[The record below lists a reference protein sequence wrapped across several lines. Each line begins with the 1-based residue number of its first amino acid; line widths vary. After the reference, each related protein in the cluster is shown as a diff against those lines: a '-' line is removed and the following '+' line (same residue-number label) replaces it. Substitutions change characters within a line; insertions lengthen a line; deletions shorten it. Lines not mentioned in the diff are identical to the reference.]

1 MPTYTLNNVNYSYTV
16 GSGIASVSRSASANG
31 AVTILNNFI
40 VSSVNYTVTSIGAS
54 VFQNCSGLTSI
65 TIPNSVTTIGAY
77 AFQNCSEL
85 TSITIPNSVTS
96 IGPDGDAGYVFSGCS
111 KLVSAIL
118 PANITY
124 ISGRMFIDCIKLE
137 SITIPSSV
145 ITVYRSFC
153 YGCSSLKSVTFA
165 PGSLLQKMGV
175 NMFYNCSALTSITI
189 PSLVTSIEAFAFSG
203 CSSLT
208 SIIIPSLVTSIVT
221 DTAFVRASSLT
232 SITVDPANPNYSS
245 DEFGVLFNK
254 LKTILYKCPEGLIL
268 NGAYIIPSS
277 VTSIVTYAFQNCTK
291 LTSITIPSSV
301 TSIVTDT
308 AFSGASSLTS
318 ITVDPANPNYSSDE
332 FGVLFNK
339 LKTILYRYPEKLNVA
354 YIIPT
359 SVTSIDAN
367 AFQNCSKLTSIT
379 IPSSVTS
386 IAIDTAF
393 SGASSLTSITVDPT
407 NPNYSSDEF
416 GVLFNKLKTILYRY
430 PEKLNVAYIIPTS
443 VTSIG
448 ASAFQ
453 NCSTLSSITI
463 PSSVTSIGDYAFS
476 GCTGLTNIICN
487 TYLARFG
494 FGFFGLN
501 NVGLQITFDYVGAIP
516 DGACNGR
523 TNLKSVTIRPN
534 ITSIGASAFQN
545 CSTLS
550 SITIPS
556 SVTSIGD
563 YAFSGCT
570 GLTNIICNTYLARF
584 NLGFFGLNNVG
595 LQITFDY
602 VGVIPYNAC
611 NSRTNL
617 KSVTIGSQITSID
630 ENAFSN
636 CSSLNRVYF
645 LGNIPTIATN
655 NFTITGDTAYYLQ
668 GATNTDTRLSMFTTT
683 TLLTPP
689 LAPTITSIN
698 SVSVTHVNPT
708 VSISITQSPADSTIT
723 NYSWSID
730 GTTYTPL
737 SPAQTS
743 DELIIP
749 VTGLTRGASYTFS
762 VKAINPAG
770 SSSASNSVEIRLRP
784 NIQSLIDLNVSLTE
798 MLSYQ
803 YLPQQIKDSGFRC
816 ENPIDLTEMTSALN
830 FFHPSKINLS
840 SNIVS
845 PSNFSLDTDSSK
857 PIKLVTAVPQ
867 IIRLFVSVN

>member
-124 ISGRMFIDCIKLE
+124 ISGRMFLNCIKLE

-153 YGCSSLKSVTFA
+153 FGCSSLKSVTFA
-165 PGSLLQKMGV
+165 PGSLLQTMGYG
-175 NMFYNCSALTSITI
+175 MFFNCSKLTSITI
-189 PSLVTSIEAFAFSG
+189 PSSVTSIA
-203 CSSLT
+203 
-208 SIIIPSLVTSIVT
+208 T
-221 DTAFVRASSLT
+221 DTAFSGTSSLT
-232 SITVDPANPNYSS
+232 SITVDPANSNYSS
-245 DEFGVLFNK
+245 DEFGVLFDK
-254 LKTILYKCPEGLIL
+254 SKTILYKCPEGLIL

-277 VTSIVTYAFQNCTK
+277 VTSIVTYAFSGCSK
-291 LTSITIPSSV
+291 LTSITIPSLV

-339 LKTILYRYPEKLNVA
+339 LKTILYRCPAGLNVA
-354 YIIPT
+354 SYIIPS
-359 SVTSIDAN
+359 SVTSIDAG
-367 AFQNCSKLTSIT
+367 AFQNYSKLTSIT

-602 VGVIPYNAC
+602 VGNIPYNAC

-630 ENAFSN
+630 ENAFLN
-636 CSSLNRVYF
+636 CPSLNRVYF

-867 IIRLFVSVN
+867 IISLFVSVN